1 MKSNFFRLKNREPD
15 PLHMS
20 TFERDKRTVF
30 VKQLA
35 QRLKKSQMLD
45 LFKQAGRVRDARI
58 VVDKNSRRSK

>member
-1 MKSNFFRLKNREPD
+1 MLSNREPD
-15 PLHMS
+15 PLTMS

-35 QRLKKSQMLD
+35 QRLKKSQMMD

-58 VVDKNSRRSK
+58 VVDKNSRRSKGYY

>member
-1 MKSNFFRLKNREPD
+1 
-15 PLHMS
+15 MS

-58 VVDKNSRRSK
+58 VVDKISRRSKGYFERI